1 MQLLART
8 LLTWMKLDNRGVYD
22 MGCYAHMKGSKNS
35 RILLYFYC
43 FFELQHFI
51 DVLMCLN
58 FDSYSNDFIFCCVCW
73 FSLKYTEKWHPDSF
87 WIHPDS

>member
-8 LLTWMKLDNRGVYD
+8 LLTWMKLDNRGVSD
-22 MGCYAHMKGSKNS
+22 MGCYAHMKGPKNS

-51 DVLMCLN
+51 DVL
-58 FDSYSNDFIFCCVCW
+58 ICVLISIVILMIL
-73 FSLKYTEKWHPDSF
+73 FLAMFVGFH
-87 WIHPDS
+87 